1 MSEGP
6 VGQSESLD
14 EIAAFLSGVEAF
26 RTLSPDQLS
35 RVAAAVTYRGLVAG
49 ETMIVEGGHP
59 STQLWVLRDGALDL
73 LRRGNLVTVM
83 TTGELLGY
91 ASLLTRTAPA
101 FSVRAR
107 SDCTLYCI
115 PGELGVELLGRED
128 GVRWL
133 ATTQRDALL
142 YAARSLSPL
151 PEVQT
156 LPVTAVV
163 RGAPQLCDPE
173 TTISAAAEL
182 MTADGRSAVLVRTRE
197 GLGIVTDADLR
208 EKVVVGRVSRDA
220 PVSAIMSAPV
230 HTIRADT
237 FAAEASVA
245 MLTFGVSHL
254 PVTGDDGA
262 VVGMVSAGDLMSL
275 EARSPFALRRALHV
289 ARDEDE
295 LVAAAGDIPTLF
307 VDLLDARLD
316 APMLCR
322 VLTILHDSLTARLLE
337 LAFER
342 YGAPPVDYAWLV
354 FGSAARHE
362 LTLGSDQD
370 NGLAYADTDDPTV
383 NDYFRRVGAVVNE
396 GLTRCGFVPD
406 ANSVLASEE
415 WRRSFSGWKKIFS
428 DCLEGD
434 DLQRVL
440 RASVCFDYR
449 QAAGRLYVEQ
459 ALTEIMHRAPG
470 HPQFLQWLSRLGS
483 DIAPSV
489 GGFRQKL
496 AASVDIKKGG
506 LLPIQN
512 MARFEALVA
521 RHHDPGDSGP
531 SGRGL
536 RPRRGRRRVR
546 PHAARGVPHRQA
558 APAAAPRG
566 RGPRGAPP
574 RQHHRHAGAAPPRPR
589 EPSGGAP
596 RGRGGADAPARRSR
610 RAGAGSERRAGG
622 TAPAVTGLSAV
633 VERGPC
639 PASPVRGEAA
649 ARPWM

>member
-6 VGQSESLD
+6 FDRAESLED
-14 EIAAFLSGVEAF
+14 VAAFLSGVEAL
-26 RTLSPDQLS
+26 RTLDHDELL
-35 RVAAAVTYRGLVAG
+35 RVAAAVTYRDLKSG
-49 ETMIVEGGHP
+49 EAMIVEGGHP
-59 STQLWVLRDGALDL
+59 SQQLWVLRDGALDL
-73 LRRGNLVTVM
+73 LRRDNLVTVM
-83 TTGELLGY
+83 TAGELLGY
-91 ASLLTRTAPA
+91 ASLLTQTAPA
-101 FSVRAR
+101 FTVRAR
-107 SDCTLYCI
+107 TDCTLYCI
-115 PGELGVELLGRED
+115 PGDISIELLSRED

-156 LPVTAVV
+156 LAVTSVV
-163 RGAPQLCDPE
+163 RGAPLACGPE
-173 TTISAAAEL
+173 TTIAEAAEL
-182 MTADGRSAVLVRTRE
+182 MTAGRSSAILVHAGD

-208 EKVVVGRVSRDA
+208 EKVVVGGVSRDA
-220 PVSAIMSAPV
+220 PVSAVMSAPV

-237 FAAEASVA
+237 FAAEASIA
-245 MLTFGVSHL
+245 MLTLGVSHL
-254 PVTGDDGA
+254 PVLDDRGA

-275 EARSPFALRRALHV
+275 EARNPFALRRALHV
-289 ARDEDE
+289 ARDEEE

-342 YGAPPVDYAWLV
+342 YGSPPVDYAWLV
-354 FGSAARHE
+354 FGSAARYE

-370 NGLAYADTDDPTV
+370 NGLAYADTDDPDV
-383 NDYFRRVGAVVNE
+383 NDYFRRVGAVVND

-459 ALTEIMHRAPG
+459 ALTEIMREAPRHRE
-470 HPQFLQWLSRLGS
+470 FLQWLARLGS

-512 MARFEALVA
+512 MARFEALSRGITIQATLDRLAAVCDLDGDGA
-521 RHHDPGDSGP
+521 DCGRTLREAYLTVKQLQLQHHADAIRQ
-531 SGRGL
+531 GRRPDNTIDTQAL
-536 RPRRGRRRVR
+536 RPLTRANLQEALREV
-546 PHAARGVPHRQA
+546 
-558 APAAAPRG
+558 AAAQTRLPKIASG
-566 RGPRGAPP
+566 WRGP
-574 RQHHRHAGAAPPRPR
+574 
-589 EPSGGAP
+589 
-596 RGRGGADAPARRSR
+596 
-610 RAGAGSERRAGG
+610 
-622 TAPAVTGLSAV
+622 
-633 VERGPC
+633 
-639 PASPVRGEAA
+639 
-649 ARPWM
+649 